1 MGAQTLAIAR
11 DRIRETKIQRAAEGY
26 LELGMPQHALDT
38 LARLDDPAG
47 SDGHPLY
54 LRGEALRAMERY
66 GEALVPLIQAARLE
80 PENLHVWFALGWCY
94 KRTGQITLAIRALE
108 RVVAAEPGEALGHY
122 NLACYWSL
130 AGNKRRALEYLAQAL
145 EIDPDYRRLIDDE
158 PDFAPI
164 RSDPQ
169 FQAICAEA
177 GTGR

>member
-1 MGAQTLAIAR
+1 MSSK

-38 LARLDDPAG
+38 LARLGDPD
-47 SDGHPLY
+47 SLDGHALY

-66 GEALVPLIQAARLE
+66 PEALLPLIQAARRE

-94 KRTGQITLAIRALE
+94 KRTGQINLAIRSLE
-108 RVVAAEPGEALGHY
+108 RVLAVEPTEALVHY

-130 AGNKRRALEYLAQAL
+130 AGNKYRALEYLSQAL

-158 PDFAPI
+158 PDFIPL

-169 FQAICAEA
+169 FQAICAGA
-177 GTGR
+177 GAGQ